1 MKPSLL
7 RQTCIRLIFA
17 TNMTSYEHDHIVPY
31 EQSNLSKKEQV
42 AGMFDDIAGK
52 YDFLNR
58 FLSAGIDISWRKK
71 ALKELLAMQPK
82 KMLDVATGTADVAI
96 MASKI
101 LQPSQIIGIDIS
113 DGMLNIGREKI
124 KQAGLGQLITLENGD
139 SEAINYPDHSFDA
152 VTVAFG
158 VRNFQHL
165 EKGLSEINRV
175 LKPGGKIV
183 VLEFSRPKVPL
194 VKSIYDLYM
203 RVVTPGLGKLFSKNK
218 DAYAYLDASIRK
230 FPEGKDFIDV
240 LNKVGFNNSYCNKL
254 SFGICSIYGAIK

>member
-1 MKPSLL
+1 MKE
-7 RQTCIRLIFA
+7 RHRWQRWFRLIFA
-17 TNMTSYEHDHIVPY
+17 TDMTSYDHDHIVPY

-42 AGMFDDIAGK
+42 AGMFNDIAGK

-71 ALKELLAMQPK
+71 ALKQLQQIHPK

-96 MASKI
+96 MATTL
-101 LQPSQIIGIDIS
+101 LQPTQIIGIDIS
-113 DGMLNIGREKI
+113 DGMLDIGRQKI
-124 KQAGLGQLITLENGD
+124 KTARLEHLITLENGD

-165 EKGLSEINRV
+165 EKGLAEINRV
-175 LKPGGKIV
+175 LQPGGKLV
-183 VLEFSRPKVPL
+183 VLEFSRPKLPL
-194 VKSIYDLYM
+194 IKTVYDLYM
-203 RVVTPGLGKLFSKNK
+203 RIVTPGVGKLFSKNR
-218 DAYAYLDASIRK
+218 DAYKYLDASIRK
-230 FPEGKDFIDV
+230 FPEGKDFLAV
-240 LNKVGFNNSYCNKL
+240 LNRVGFKNTYCKKL